1 MTAFRNNGLTAHR
14 RNPADFPENALPG
27 FVDGRASG
35 EDVKYPPA
43 KLILFDLDG
52 TLYLSGVLFPRVQE
66 LIHKLHESSLE
77 YGFLTN
83 NSTIGPGS
91 YFNKLKRLGLEL
103 NRRNVVTSVEATC
116 LMLRNLRIG
125 PEIYILGTRKFRSYL
140 ESQGFVHSYEDAQA
154 LLIGFDTELTY
165 RKLTEATRLVLAGKP
180 IVASHPDPICP
191 GPFPDAGMLLE
202 YFRAA
207 RPGVVVQAIAG
218 KPHRWL
224 VQLLQERFQVR
235 PEEMI
240 MVGDRVNT
248 DMRFAANFG
257 MRSMLVLNG
266 VPQPELGDIRP
277 TLIVERIGQL
287 CDEYWPENLGW
298 TEPADKNAAGS
309 RHRRKS

>member
-1 MTAFRNNGLTAHR
+1 RQLG
-14 RNPADFPENALPG
+14 
-27 FVDGRASG
+27 
-35 EDVKYPPA
+35 
-43 KLILFDLDG
+43 
-52 TLYLSGVLFPRVQE
+52 
-66 LIHKLHESSLE
+66 
-77 YGFLTN
+77 
-83 NSTIGPGS
+83 IGP
-91 YFNKLKRLGLEL
+91 N
-103 NRRNVVTSVEATC
+103 
-116 LMLRNLRIG
+116 
-125 PEIYILGTRKFRSYL
+125 IYILGTRKFRAYL
-140 ESQGFVHSYEDAQA
+140 ERQGYVHSVVDAQA

-165 RKLTEATRLVLAGKP
+165 GKLTEATRLVLAGVP

-248 DMRFAANFG
+248 DMRFARNFG

-266 VPQPELGDIRP
+266 APMPELGDVSP
-277 TLIVERIGQL
+277 TVIVERIGQL
-287 CDEYWPENLGW
+287 CDRYWPENLGW
-298 TEPADKNAAGS
+298 TGPAGPASG
-309 RHRRKS
+309 RRRGKSP

>member
-1 MTAFRNNGLTAHR
+1 
-14 RNPADFPENALPG
+14 
-27 FVDGRASG
+27 
-35 EDVKYPPA
+35 VKHPPA

-52 TLYLSGVLFPRVQE
+52 TLYLNGVLFPRVRE
-66 LIHKLHESSLE
+66 LIHQLRESAMA

-103 NRRNVVTSVEATC
+103 NRRNVVTSAEATC
-116 LMLRNLRIG
+116 LMLRHLNYG
-125 PEIYILGTRKFRSYL
+125 PKIYILGTRKFRSYL
-140 ESQGFVHSYEDAQA
+140 ESQGFVHSYADAQA
-154 LLIGFDTELTY
+154 LLVGFDTELTY
-165 RKLTEATRLVLAGKP
+165 RKLTEATRLVLAGAP

-248 DMRFAANFG
+248 DMRFAEKFG
-257 MRSMLVLNG
+257 MRSVLVLNG
-266 VPQPELGDIRP
+266 APRPELGDITP
-277 TLIVERIGQL
+277 TLVVERIGQL
-287 CDEYWPENLGW
+287 CDQYWPENLGW
-298 TEPADKNAAGS
+298 AEPAGKNIVGD
-309 RHRRKS
+309 RRGRKS

>member
-1 MTAFRNNGLTAHR
+1 MTEAA
-14 RNPADFPENALPG
+14 
-27 FVDGRASG
+27 
-35 EDVKYPPA
+35 A

-52 TLYLSGVLFPRVQE
+52 TLYLNGVLFPGVRE
-66 LIHKLHESSLE
+66 LIGKLRDAHFE

-83 NSTIGPGS
+83 NSTIGPGA
-91 YFNKLKRLGLEL
+91 YFNKLRRLGLEL
-103 NRRNVVTSVEATC
+103 SHRNVVTSAEATC
-116 LMLRNLRIG
+116 LMLRQLGIG
-125 PEIYILGTRKFRSYL
+125 PNIYILGTRKFRAYL
-140 ESQGFVHSYEDAQA
+140 ERQGYVHSVVDAQA

-165 RKLTEATRLVLAGKP
+165 GKLTEATRLVLAGVP

-248 DMRFAANFG
+248 DMRFARNFG

-266 VPQPELGDIRP
+266 APMPELGDVSP
-277 TLIVERIGQL
+277 TVIVERIGQL
-287 CDEYWPENLGW
+287 CDRYWPENLGW
-298 TEPADKNAAGS
+298 TGPAGPASG
-309 RHRRKS
+309 RRRGKSP